1 MSGAVVTV
9 RGPSGELC
17 VDLIEAAR
25 NMSAAEQQKLFC
37 HIGRNI
43 TAQDC
48 QSAMD
53 ALAEGIVES
62 RKRAAKEILDGKWL
76 AQPPIPAKVLRRFVD
91 AQRKIV
97 LSICKIPE
105 LYFEEETK

>member
-9 RGPSGELC
+9 RGLC

-25 NMSAAEQQKLFC
+25 NMSAAEQQKLFR
-37 HIGRNI
+37 HIGRDI
-43 TAQDC
+43 TDQDC

-62 RKRAAKEILDGKWL
+62 RKRTAQEILNGKWPVR
-76 AQPPIPAKVLRRFVD
+76 PPIPAKVLRRFVN
-91 AQRKIV
+91 AQMKTV
-97 LSICKIPE
+97 LSVCKIPE

>member
-9 RGPSGELC
+9 RGLC
-17 VDLIEAAR
+17 VDLMEAAR
-25 NMSAAEQQKLFC
+25 NMTAAEQQKLFR
-37 HIGRNI
+37 HIGRDI
-43 TAQDC
+43 TDQDC

-62 RKRAAKEILDGKWL
+62 RKRAAQEILDGKWPVR
-76 AQPPIPAKVLRRFVD
+76 PPIPAKVLRRFVN
-91 AQRKIV
+91 AQMKTV
-97 LSICKIPE
+97 LSVCKIPE